1 MGGSCSMPLAAHAL
15 WNGTEL
21 TLDAA
26 WGDPVNAAPLVRAQA
41 SGAVATE
48 ADAQAVGLQAA
59 AQLRAGGAA

>member
-1 MGGSCSMPLAAHAL
+1 L
-15 WNGTEL
+15 WHGTQL

-26 WGDPVNAAPLVRAQA
+26 WGDPVNAAPLVLAQA

-48 ADAQAVGLQAA
+48 ADAETLGLQAA